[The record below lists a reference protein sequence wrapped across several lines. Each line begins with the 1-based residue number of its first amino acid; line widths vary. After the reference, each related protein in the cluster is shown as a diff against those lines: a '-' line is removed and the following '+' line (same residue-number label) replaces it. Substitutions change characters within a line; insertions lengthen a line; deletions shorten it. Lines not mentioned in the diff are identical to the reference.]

1 MMKKL
6 KVAILKLASCSG
18 CQLTILN
25 AEEELIPMLELIEF
39 SYFMEASSKFSRG
52 PYDVV
57 LVEGSISTMEDM
69 EKVMAFRAK
78 SKLLVAIGS
87 CATAGGLQALRNYS
101 KLDEF
106 KRAVYPNPEY
116 LEGLKK
122 SLPISEVTNVDL
134 ELRGCPI
141 NVEQVVQLLAGLVY
155 GRIPRIPNHSVC
167 IECKREG
174 IACIM
179 VCKGIPCLGP
189 VTSAGCG
196 AICPSMG
203 RGCYGCF
210 GPSQDFNM
218 ESLAKRL
225 QEIGMKDVDVV
236 LKSYNSYSEPI
247 RRWLFK
253 K

>member
-1 MMKKL
+1 MMRKL
-6 KVAILKLASCSG
+6 KVAILKLASCNG
-18 CQLTILN
+18 CQLAILN
-25 AEEELIPMLELIEF
+25 AEEELIPMLDFLEF
-39 SYFMEASSKFSRG
+39 SYFVEASSKFSSG
-52 PYDVV
+52 PYDVA

-69 EKVMAFRAK
+69 EKVAALRTK
-78 SKLLVAIGS
+78 SKLLMAIGS

-101 KLDEF
+101 ELEEF
-106 KRAVYPNPEY
+106 KRTVYPNPEY
-116 LEGLKK
+116 IESLKK
-122 SLPISEVTNVDL
+122 SLPVSEVTNVDL

-155 GRIPRIPNHSVC
+155 RKVPRVPNYSVC
-167 IECKREG
+167 LECKRKG
-174 IACIM
+174 LACIM
-179 VCKGIPCLGP
+179 VSKGIPCLGP

-218 ESLAKRL
+218 YSLAKKLR
-225 QEIGMKDVDVV
+225 EMGIIDVDGM
-236 LKSYNSYSEPI
+236 LRSYNSYSEPI
-247 RRWLFK
+247 RRWLSK